1 LDEEFDARLRN
12 DASNP
17 RIKMVHLPY
26 TAINFAAVMSAVRL
40 KVQTCRAERQ
50 SAVIVADRDVFQSEV
65 LHPWLKTV
73 LEAGAALIKKLA
85 KVHGVHHPKYLPS
98 LY

>member
-1 LDEEFDARLRN
+1 
-12 DASNP
+12 
-17 RIKMVHLPY
+17 MVHLPY

-40 KVQTCRAERQ
+40 KVQTCRAERR
-50 SAVIVADRDVFQSEV
+50 SAVIVADKDVFQLEV

-85 KVHGVHHPKYLPS
+85 EFTVSTTQNTSRHCTISRRRVISVKWRPS
-98 LY
+98 IVSS